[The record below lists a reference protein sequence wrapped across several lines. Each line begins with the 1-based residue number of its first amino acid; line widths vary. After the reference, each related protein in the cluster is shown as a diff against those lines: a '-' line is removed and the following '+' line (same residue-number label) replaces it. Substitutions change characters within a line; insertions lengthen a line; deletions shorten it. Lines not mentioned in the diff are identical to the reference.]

1 MQWNLIRALLPYTER
16 TEKIAVQL
24 AKEFKGEKEDNLKY
38 VYYYYQQY
46 VVFEKFDAITVYK
59 VQNFNSFLLQER
71 HDILYHYKS

>member
-46 VVFEKFDAITVYK
+46 VVFEKFDAIT
-59 VQNFNSFLLQER
+59 FSLQER
-71 HDILYHYKS
+71 HNILYHYKS